1 MVACVSKKT
10 KRWFVRLG
18 VSLAASPLILFVFGI
33 LSPAPAYAEEAA
45 EQVQEPSAPP
55 ESQTPTNNSSSDS
68 STVVPKNTDANTG
81 GESDSTANATEES
94 NASKEVIQPAESE
107 VDTQSTNEEK
117 APTEATVVSKEQ
129 GLQEPQG
136 TEATQQNILGGYLV
150 D

>member
-1 MVACVSKKT
+1 MVAHVSKSSK
-10 KRWFVRLG
+10 KFISRIWISVFVAPFIIFLCG
-18 VSLAASPLILFVFGI
+18 V
-33 LSPAPAYAEEAA
+33 LSPSPAYAEEAA

-81 GESDSTANATEES
+81 GESDSIANATEES